1 MRDWLSWY
9 FQPERRW
16 RSLRRGTRGR
26 WRRRCLWAG
35 RWARW
40 ACWPPWRPSPSRTSN
55 GRRRRRRR
63 RCRGVGTLGC
73 AMLDSL
79 LVQVVGK
86 GVWALWAA
94 TRGSIG
100 QVSRVSVFGESKQCE
115 KRRHPDVKGYQIHSF
130 DRWDQQLWFRWS
142 LVKQSLN
149 NWNGQESAVISYSD
163 ISGFAPLLPYLI
175 SFSYLY
181 RWSCWNCCC
190 SRDSGHKVDG
200 AFVNIEVFR
209 ILPKVFGQICACCV
223 ANPFFPIHSFLK
235 KRDIWRIQ
243 EIQNDF

>member
-1 MRDWLSWY
+1 MREWLSWY
-9 FQPERRW
+9 FQWERRW

-26 WRRRCLWAG
+26 WRRRCRWAG

-63 RCRGVGTLGC
+63 RCRGVGTPAC

-79 LVQVVGK
+79 PVQVVVK

-100 QVSRVSVFGESKQCE
+100 QVRRVWVFGESKQCE

-142 LVKQSLN
+142 LVKQSYQRVWIIEMVKNLQSSLIQTFLALLRYCPT
-149 NWNGQESAVISYSD
+149 WFPSLTYIVEVVEIVVAHVILVTKLM
-163 ISGFAPLLPYLI
+163 ALLLTLK
-175 SFSYLY
+175 FL
-181 RWSCWNCCC
+181 
-190 SRDSGHKVDG
+190 G
-200 AFVNIEVFR
+200 
-209 ILPKVFGQICACCV
+209 
-223 ANPFFPIHSFLK
+223 FFPRSLD
-235 KRDIWRIQ
+235 RYARVA
-243 EIQNDF
+243 